1 MDLPK
6 YLITVTIL
14 DETKNNLR
22 TVMRIKDLTLFLA
35 VGISSLLGILQFT
48 APIQADSEPTG
59 LSDDPRLLVML
70 EGNISGA
77 NVPTRIRFLVPEA
90 AEMFSAGSKDP
101 QGTYS
106 GGPPDRTASQISG
119 WDEISYEL
127 KNKIFRVEY
136 YDPIVL
142 GQIEKTIAYDF
153 ISLYP
158 VSSLKTIIQVPS
170 TATNFSVTPPGT
182 KTFEGSFTV
191 YTYNNS
197 SIQANKTLHFDIGY
211 SKSNPNP
218 SLGNTTAPAQG
229 SGNWNPLP
237 IMIFGGIII
246 IAGTL
251 FWAIKTTRKDRRKPN
266 TVLTKSFWK
275 RQTASK

>member
-1 MDLPK
+1 
-6 YLITVTIL
+6 
-14 DETKNNLR
+14 
-22 TVMRIKDLTLFLA
+22 
-35 VGISSLLGILQFT
+35 
-48 APIQADSEPTG
+48 
-59 LSDDPRLLVML
+59 
-70 EGNISGA
+70 
-77 NVPTRIRFLVPEA
+77 
-90 AEMFSAGSKDP
+90 
-101 QGTYS
+101 
-106 GGPPDRTASQISG
+106 
-119 WDEISYEL
+119 L

-266 TVLTKSFWK
+266 TVLMHKQKVSGKGKQLPSKFCNQCGK
-275 RQTASK
+275 RLELPSKFCPYCRHKLDE